1 MKIAAGLAA
10 LALAVP
16 SMTART
22 DEAAVG
28 IGYICGAENPKT
40 PASAKGLVMFP
51 GMGTGGFTVDTASP
65 EAQRWFDYGVKLYHA
80 FNHEEA
86 KQAFAKA
93 TALDPECARCAWG
106 EALSLGPTLNY
117 GISPAETAKALA
129 VANRAQG
136 LTKPEDA
143 KAKALIATLQGRYAP
158 IAAREGSEVAYG
170 HAMDA
175 LTRQFPDDDEIA
187 ELAAHALITPA
198 RADNYAGVPRAIE
211 ILGAILARKPNDTAA
226 IHYYIHATE
235 FAGRAGTALPYAKRL
250 AELAPGASHLVHMGA
265 HTMMHVGLYEEVAT
279 TNAAALK
286 VDADFK
292 SAQGLR
298 LHATDQR
305 YYLHNFQFGLAGALM
320 SGDRELALKYADH
333 AGKAFT
339 DGPADRRVTAASRS
353 LVALGR
359 FAPDRALAVREAPD
373 DRRIQKIYRH
383 YARGEALAFR
393 GEAAGVQREADAIA
407 ALGAEAAR
415 LVETNGAQVA
425 DIAGKVL
432 AGRAAMLRGQPAKAA
447 AIYAEAAAAQEKNFP
462 VLKNFDPPPWWY
474 PVRRSTAAAWLKA
487 GRYADA
493 EREARL
499 SLADWPQDA
508 LALRVLSQAESK
520 LGKRKLA
527 RDHDAQARRA
537 WEGDLRA
544 VPINLT

>member
-16 SMTART
+16 SVAART
-22 DEAAVG
+22 DEGAIG
-28 IGYICGAENPKT
+28 IGYICSAENPPA

-51 GMGTGGFTVDTASP
+51 GMGTGGFAVDTANP
-65 EAQRWFDYGVKLYHA
+65 DAQRWFDYGVKLYHA

-93 TALDPECARCAWG
+93 TALDPNCARCAWG

-117 GISPAETAKALA
+117 GISPAETAKALT
-129 VANRAQG
+129 VANRAAG
-136 LTKPEDA
+136 LAKPDDA
-143 KAKALIATLQGRYAP
+143 KAKALIATLQGRYAAV
-158 IAAREGSEVAYG
+158 AAKEGSEVAYG

-187 ELAAHALITPA
+187 ELAAHALLTPA
-198 RADNYAGVPRAIE
+198 RADNKTGVPRAIE
-211 ILGAILARKPNDTAA
+211 ILGAILARKPDDTAA

-235 FAGRAGTALPYAKRL
+235 FAGHAGTALPYAKRL

-279 TNAAALK
+279 TDAAALK
-286 VDADFK
+286 VDANFK
-292 SAQGLR
+292 AAQGLR
-298 LHATDQR
+298 VQASDQR

-320 SGDRELALKYADH
+320 AGDRDLALKFADH
-333 AGKAFT
+333 AGKAFVS
-339 DGPADRRVTAASRS
+339 GPADRRVTAASRS

-359 FAPDRALAVREAPD
+359 FAPDRALAIPEAAD
-373 DRRIQKIYRH
+373 DKRIQKIYRH

-393 GEAAGVQREADAIA
+393 SDAAGVQREADAIT
-407 ALGAEAAR
+407 ALGIDAAKSH
-415 LVETNGAQVA
+415 ETSAAQIS

-432 AGRAAMLRGQPAKAA
+432 AGRAAMLRGQPRKAA
-447 AIYAEAAAAQEKNFP
+447 AIYAEAAAAQEKDFP
-462 VLKNFDPPPWWY
+462 VLENFDPPPWWY

-493 EREARL
+493 EREAKL

-508 LALRVLSQAESK
+508 LALRVLSQAEAK

-527 RDHDAQARRA
+527 RAHDAQARRV
-537 WEGDLRA
+537 WEGDLAA